1 MALAVVLAGGGTGG
15 HIFPALALADAIRRR
30 EPDVRVHFVGTE
42 HGLEAS
48 HVRAA
53 GYPLEFVASR
63 PLLGRGAGAAL
74 RALYTLLRG
83 MLQARRILRRLHAQ
97 LVIGVGGYASVPTVA
112 AAALTRTPTAL
123 LEPNARP
130 GRANRLLGRFSRE
143 IFVQFDEAR
152 GYFPRDRTHLLGYPV
167 RTFKRTEAAAPDG
180 ALRLLVLGGSQ
191 GAHSINRAMCGLL
204 GQLDAAES
212 FRITHQTGARDYEDV
227 KTAYAQAG
235 VQAEIAAF
243 FDDVLERLDAAD
255 LVVARAGAATI
266 AELCAT
272 GTASILA
279 PYPYAADDHQMANAR
294 ELERAGASLVLPDG
308 ELSEKLAPA
317 IRALAAD
324 PDRRHR
330 MAAAAAGRAR
340 PDAAERI
347 WDRCRTLV

>member
-42 HGLEAS
+42 HGLEVS

-53 GYPLEFVASR
+53 GYPLEFVTSR

-74 RALYTLLRG
+74 RALFTLLRG
-83 MLQARRILRRLHAQ
+83 VFQARRILRRLHAQ

-112 AAALTRTPTAL
+112 AAALARMPTAL

-212 FRITHQTGARDYEDV
+212 FRITHQTGARDYDDV

-324 PDRRHR
+324 PARRYR